1 MENSMT
7 QHAQPNDLKPMIDAI
22 YTLNELGVTFKRPTL
37 YQLKIADLSYYPGRG
52 TIFRDGS
59 PEAMPE
65 KGLQALVLVIQG
77 MSQLRT
83 GLSIGDAPRPASTD
97 DPAPILDRAPYQ
109 KNRHHW

>member
-65 KGLQALVLVIQG
+65 KGLDALLLVIEG
-77 MSQLRT
+77 MRQKLHPGPSF
-83 GLSIGDAPRPASTD
+83 GDAPAGTD
-97 DPAPILDRAPYQ
+97 DLAPILDRTPY
-109 KNRHHW
+109 KGRHRW